1 MQDALDP
8 ATELMNKIISGKK
21 RNIFL
26 QKKNLFQS
34 VEILAGNTRKKREAV
49 FTPDSGEEEEKA
61 GQLLKG
67 GLLGAANNRSV

>member
-26 QKKNLFQS
+26 QKKLFKS